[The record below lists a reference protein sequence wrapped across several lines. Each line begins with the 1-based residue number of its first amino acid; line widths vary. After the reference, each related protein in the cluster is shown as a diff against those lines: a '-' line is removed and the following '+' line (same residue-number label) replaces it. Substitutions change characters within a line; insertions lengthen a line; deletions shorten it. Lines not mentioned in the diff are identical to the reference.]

1 MLKIVQMIVIY
12 NYKKMAEKYVFTSS
26 PIKNRLLSNLFFVFI
41 YTYYTFSQSQWLS
54 FRYGQDIL
62 WCRRVGRIV
71 SPLWL

>member
-54 FRYGQDIL
+54 FRYGRDIL